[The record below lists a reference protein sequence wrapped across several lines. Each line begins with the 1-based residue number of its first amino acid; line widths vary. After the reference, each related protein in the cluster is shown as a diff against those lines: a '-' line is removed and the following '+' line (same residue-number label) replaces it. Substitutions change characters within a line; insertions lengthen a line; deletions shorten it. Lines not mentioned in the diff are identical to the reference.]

1 MGFLAYLYRPVFANE
16 IVQLM
21 SLPYL
26 NAIEIKKEKAMP
38 VYLQLAQGL
47 AMLIKQGIL
56 KPGQKL
62 PGSRVLAD
70 KLQVNRNTV
79 VLATDELQAEG
90 WVEARERR
98 GLFVNERLP
107 LVKGAGAVSEVAG
120 YSVATGFPLDEN
132 QLLEAPEVHRLP
144 LEFNDGFPDPRLSP
158 LHELGR
164 EYHRLLKKASPLHL
178 FSYSDAQ
185 GDQYFR
191 RVLSQQLNEHRGL
204 QISPDTLFITRG
216 SIMGI
221 HLVAQAIL
229 KKGDKVV
236 VAELSYYTAN
246 LCFEQAG
253 AQLLRVPLD
262 EKGMDTTALEAL
274 LQTHQVR
281 MLYITSHHQ
290 HPTTVTLAPERRLHL
305 YELARQHRFCVLED
319 DYDFD
324 YHYENKPTLP
334 IASMDTEGLVV
345 YTGSYSKVIYPGIR
359 IGFVVAPQNLI
370 QEMVKYRRIM
380 DRQGDHLI
388 ERAIANLMRDGTLQ
402 RYLRKSK
409 KLYKKRKEFLCQL
422 LRQELSSYLDFY
434 EPEGGMAVW
443 VKFREAFPLPK
454 VAAACGAK
462 GLYLSNGYTYGGS
475 NACRL
480 GFASMTEQEMLQA
493 CGILKT
499 VLEEMEQINTK

>member
-1 MGFLAYLYRPVFANE
+1 
-16 IVQLM
+16 
-21 SLPYL
+21 
-26 NAIEIKKEKAMP
+26 
-38 VYLQLAQGL
+38 
-47 AMLIKQGIL
+47 MLIKQGVL

-90 WVEARERR
+90 WVEARARK

-107 LVKGAGAVSEVAG
+107 LVKGAGSFAEGAG
-120 YSVATGFPLDEN
+120 SSVATGFPLELN
-132 QLLEAPEVHRLP
+132 PYLQAPEVHRLP

-164 EYHRLLKKASPLHL
+164 EYHRLLRKTSPLHL

-185 GDQYFR
+185 GDVYFR
-191 RVLSQQLNEHRGL
+191 KILSQQLNEHRGL
-204 QISPDTLFITRG
+204 QTTPETLFITRG

-221 HLVAQAIL
+221 HLLAQAIL
-229 KKGDKVV
+229 RKGDKVV
-236 VAELSYYTAN
+236 VAELSYHTAN

-262 EKGMDTTALEAL
+262 GKGIDTDALEAL
-274 LQTHQVR
+274 LQTHRVR

-305 YELARQHRFCVLED
+305 YALARQYRFCVLED

-345 YTGSYSKVIYPGIR
+345 YLGSYSKVIYPGIR
-359 IGFVVAPQNLI
+359 IGFVVAPQNLMA
-370 QEMVKYRRIM
+370 EMVKYRRIL

-388 ERAIANLMRDGTLQ
+388 ERAIANLMRDGTMQ

-409 KLYKKRKEFLCQL
+409 KLYKNRKESFCQL
-422 LRQELSSYLDFY
+422 LRQEFSSYVEFE

-443 VKFREAFPLPK
+443 VRFKPGFPLPA
-454 VAAACGAK
+454 VAAACRSR
-462 GLYLSNGYTYGGS
+462 GLYLSDGAAYGS
-475 NACRL
+475 RNACRM
-480 GFASMTEQEMLQA
+480 GFASMTEEEMRQA
-493 CGILKT
+493 CGILKV
-499 VLEEMEQINTK
+499 VLQEMEQRKGR